1 MKLDKTSW
9 YCRKP
14 AFRDDVNA
22 ATACKFINLVCR
34 AEKGSSTI
42 IPVICIRCHS
52 HISLTQQSDLLP
64 ALGDALVAE
73 ESAIIILLLSAI
85 V

>member
-42 IPVICIRCHS
+42 ITVICILYHS

-73 ESAIIILLLSAI
+73 ESAIIILLSAI